1 MTTRRGS
8 VTYAAGER
16 FGTPLVFA
24 VAAVIPAAPKQ
35 GIALAGVYNYWLVFV
50 SLLVAILAS
59 YTALDLASRITASK
73 GKSAKAWLVGGA
85 FSMGTGIW
93 SMHFLGMLAFSLPIP
108 MAYDVTITLLSMLIA
123 VVVSG
128 FALSTVSQDTLS
140 TRSLVIGGVLMGFG
154 ICAMHYTGMAAME
167 THPPITYDPV
177 LFAAS
182 VAIAIAASHAALW
195 IAFTLR
201 GGSDWLRFA
210 KFGSA
215 IIMGFAITGMH
226 YTGMAA
232 ARFAP
237 DSICLTGPL
246 VDNSW
251 MAGTLAGTTFIIL
264 CITIGLSVIDS
275 RMASKT
281 ARMADSLKRA
291 NDELQRLAL
300 QDPLT
305 QLPNRVLLED
315 RIDQAVAHAER
326 SSLKCA
332 VLFVDLDR
340 FKMINDSLGHFAGDE
355 LLRAVASRLQT
366 LVRGEDTVSRLGGDE
381 FVILLRDVTGTEN
394 AAEIAEK
401 ILLALREPFRIHEQE
416 LFVTPSIGIS
426 VSPVHGDTAQ
436 MLITRADAAM
446 YNAKQAGRNNC
457 RMYSSEFST
466 FFPERLMLENDLR
479 RALGRREFE
488 LHYQPRVDIEEGR
501 VVGME
506 ALIRWRHP
514 HKGLL
519 FPDEFVPLAEDTGLI
534 VPIGRW
540 VIEESC
546 AQNKAWQSA
555 GLNKLQVAVNI
566 SGVQFRQKDL
576 LDTIA
581 HALASSGLPAE
592 CLEVEITESVVMQNP
607 SEAIVTLEKLNQMG
621 VQISID
627 DFGTGY
633 SSLSY
638 LKRFP
643 IDKLKIDRS
652 FIRDISSDMDD
663 AAIVRATIGLAHNM
677 RLRVVA
683 EGVETDDQLQFLR
696 SLGCDEYQGYHKS
709 KPLTAVDFERNIRG
723 DSSEHKIPALRAV
736 ANS

>member
-1 MTTRRGS
+1 
-8 VTYAAGER
+8 
-16 FGTPLVFA
+16 
-24 VAAVIPAAPKQ
+24 
-35 GIALAGVYNYWLVFV
+35 
-50 SLLVAILAS
+50 
-59 YTALDLASRITASK
+59 
-73 GKSAKAWLVGGA
+73 
-85 FSMGTGIW
+85 
-93 SMHFLGMLAFSLPIP
+93 
-108 MAYDVTITLLSMLIA
+108 
-123 VVVSG
+123 
-128 FALSTVSQDTLS
+128 
-140 TRSLVIGGVLMGFG
+140 
-154 ICAMHYTGMAAME
+154 
-167 THPPITYDPV
+167 
-177 LFAAS
+177 
-182 VAIAIAASHAALW
+182 
-195 IAFTLR
+195 
-201 GGSDWLRFA
+201 
-210 KFGSA
+210 
-215 IIMGFAITGMH
+215 
-226 YTGMAA
+226 
-232 ARFAP
+232 
-237 DSICLTGPL
+237 
-246 VDNSW
+246 
-251 MAGTLAGTTFIIL
+251 
-264 CITIGLSVIDS
+264 
-275 RMASKT
+275 
-281 ARMADSLKRA
+281 
-291 NDELQRLAL
+291 
-300 QDPLT
+300 
-305 QLPNRVLLED
+305 
-315 RIDQAVAHAER
+315 
-326 SSLKCA
+326 
-332 VLFVDLDR
+332 
-340 FKMINDSLGHFAGDE
+340 
-355 LLRAVASRLQT
+355 
-366 LVRGEDTVSRLGGDE
+366 
-381 FVILLRDVTGTEN
+381 
-394 AAEIAEK
+394 
-401 ILLALREPFRIHEQE
+401 
-416 LFVTPSIGIS
+416 
-426 VSPVHGDTAQ
+426 

-501 VVGME
+501 IIGME

-555 GLNKLQVAVNI
+555 GLQKLQVAVNI

-581 HALASSGLPAE
+581 HAIASSGMPAE

-607 SEAIVTLEKLNQMG
+607 SEAIITLEKLSQMG

-709 KPLTAVDFERNIRG
+709 KPLPAPEFERNVRG
-723 DSSEHKIPALRAV
+723 ESSEHKAPALRIV